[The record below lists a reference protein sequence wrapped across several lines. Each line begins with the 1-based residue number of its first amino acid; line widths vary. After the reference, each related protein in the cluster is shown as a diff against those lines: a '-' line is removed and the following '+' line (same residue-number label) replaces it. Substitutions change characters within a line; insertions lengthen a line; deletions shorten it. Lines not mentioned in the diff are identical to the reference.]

1 MESLYVPSNGVTS
14 KSQITKRA
22 NEKFRTEDTD
32 IITVSK
38 EGKVAAGREK
48 TNKFLAW
55 GGRGENKN
63 KNKK

>member
-48 TNKFLAW
+48 TNKFLA
-55 GGRGENKN
+55 
-63 KNKK
+63 